1 MRIQRVRYSGLDDHF
16 IHDDRGDRFRT
27 YEDVVRL
34 EIWLREV
41 VDQQKFSGL
50 TVQFLVE
57 QH

>member
-34 EIWLREV
+34 EIWLP
-41 VDQQKFSGL
+41 
-50 TVQFLVE
+50 
-57 QH
+57 